1 MATHKD
7 SRRQEKRTAKKTG
20 CKVHS
25 GSGNK
30 QVKDD
35 MSLDGG
41 DEVNRI
47 RIETKITS
55 NSEFR
60 VPLRDFEET
69 ARRARMFGQVPVWK
83 IEFKLTGSV
92 YWLTVQNLL
101 GHEGGT
107 GAVVL
112 IADRQRAICLRESDL
127 STRNTQPLVC
137 YIHPALS
144 SLAVYR
150 EEDALGILK
159 QR

>member
-69 ARRARMFGQVPVWK
+69 ARRAGRARGRDDAESSLPPA
-83 IEFKLTGSV
+83 
-92 YWLTVQNLL
+92 
-101 GHEGGT
+101 GHES
-107 GAVVL
+107 
-112 IADRQRAICLRESDL
+112 RR
-127 STRNTQPLVC
+127 
-137 YIHPALS
+137 
-144 SLAVYR
+144 
-150 EEDALGILK
+150 
-159 QR
+159 